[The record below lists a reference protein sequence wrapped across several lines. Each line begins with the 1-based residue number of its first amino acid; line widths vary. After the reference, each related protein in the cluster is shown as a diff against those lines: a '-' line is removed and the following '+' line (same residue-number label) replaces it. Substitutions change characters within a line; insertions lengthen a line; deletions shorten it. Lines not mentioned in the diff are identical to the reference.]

1 MDDPAQQRSIPKY
14 LPQPEP
20 ERRGLALC
28 LSGGGYRAALFHL
41 GSMRRLNELGVLAKI
56 TDISSVSGGSILAA
70 HLATVLDPWPEAPID
85 DWDARV
91 ADPFKRFTNNN
102 IRTGP
107 VLKRLLPWNWARTS
121 TAVEAL
127 ADLYESKLTRL
138 KVTELP
144 QHPRFVLC
152 ATDMSFGANF
162 VFERAWVGDYMAG
175 YCPPPAEWLLARG
188 VAASSCFPPIF
199 NPLPVGLDPGQLK
212 GGRAPQGAERDRLIK
227 GLRLSD
233 GGVYDNMALEPLW
246 KQSRTL
252 LVSDGG
258 APFDFKPD
266 SGLLWRLQRY
276 TSIVSRQAS
285 GVRKRWL
292 ISNFLA
298 GELEGTYWGISS
310 ATGSYD
316 GTEGYSKDLA
326 RDIVAKI
333 RTDLDRF
340 SDAEKSVLEN
350 HGYTLADAAVRKH
363 AAHLIDGDPAETAI
377 PNLHYM
383 EEARVRSELADSHKL
398 KLPFGRR

>member
-1 MDDPAQQRSIPKY
+1 
-14 LPQPEP
+14 
-20 ERRGLALC
+20 
-28 LSGGGYRAALFHL
+28 
-41 GSMRRLNELGVLAKI
+41 
-56 TDISSVSGGSILAA
+56 
-70 HLATVLDPWPEAPID
+70 
-85 DWDARV
+85 
-91 ADPFKRFTNNN
+91 
-102 IRTGP
+102 
-107 VLKRLLPWNWARTS
+107 
-121 TAVEAL
+121 
-127 ADLYESKLTRL
+127 
-138 KVTELP
+138 
-144 QHPRFVLC
+144 
-152 ATDMSFGANF
+152 
-162 VFERAWVGDYMAG
+162 
-175 YCPPPAEWLLARG
+175 
-188 VAASSCFPPIF
+188 
-199 NPLPVGLDPGQLK
+199 
-212 GGRAPQGAERDRLIK
+212 
-227 GLRLSD
+227 
-233 GGVYDNMALEPLW
+233 MALEPLW
-246 KQSRTL
+246 KQSRIL